1 MRRLLPLSVI
11 AFALAGCGGTDIG
24 GNPGNIY
31 VGNWTGTWSDALRG
45 EGGTITFIVS
55 PNNSATGTISR
66 ALNGGGS
73 SINTGTVQVSGQ
85 FTITTAF
92 SSQNYS
98 NVQGTFTRTGN
109 TIIGSFGYT
118 VGGTTHSATFSMTPT
133 TSSGS

>member
-11 AFALAGCGGTDIG
+11 ALALAGCGGTDVG

-55 PNNSATGTISR
+55 ANNSATGTISR
-66 ALNGGGS
+66 SLNGGGS
-73 SINTGTVQVSGQ
+73 SNNTGTVQVSGQ
-85 FTITTAF
+85 FTITTTF

-98 NVQGTFTRTGN
+98 NVQGAFTRTGN
-109 TIIGSFGYT
+109 TILGSFVYT
-118 VGGTTHSATFSMTPT
+118 VGGTTSSATFTMTPT
-133 TSSGS
+133 ASSGT